1 MDFLTTVLHHFT
13 SGAAAYLTTY
23 QMGYSQTR
31 PNLLAGFQLA
41 ESGSVPFFTALSTR
55 AAEEGDFWLSQKL
68 ARHAADENRHGQI
81 FAHGLKQLGKQV
93 IDRQSLAQ
101 QEQEHKKDPDKK
113 SNSFYA
119 TYFAG
124 YTPTDLKAEN
134 IDWLVF
140 MGSTHI
146 LELDASRDFLLMTNA
161 LKDSDRADCNLKT
174 GILSIAKDETRHA
187 AYLLEAMERRFGS
200 SITQKTV
207 DEWRTRKV
215 NALMA
220 MLNNAVAKSGAIPN
234 LAEDIQDRSESLAE
248 KPLASLVNA

>member
-1 MDFLTTVLHHFT
+1 MDFFTSVLHHLT

-41 ESGSVPFFTALSTR
+41 ESGSVPFFTALSAR
-55 AAEEGDFWLSQKL
+55 AAEEGDLWLSEQL

-101 QEQEHKKDPDKK
+101 QEQERKKDSDKK
-113 SNSFYA
+113 NNSFFD
-119 TYFAG
+119 TYYAG
-124 YTPTDLKAEN
+124 YTPTDLKPEN

-161 LKDSDRADCNLKT
+161 LKDSDRLESNLKT
-174 GILSIAKDETRHA
+174 GILSVAKDETRHA

-200 SITQKTV
+200 EVTQKTV
-207 DEWRTRKV
+207 NEWRTRKV

-220 MLNNAVAKSGAIPN
+220 MLKNAVAKSGAIPN
-234 LAEDIQDRSESLAE
+234 LAEDVTDQSESS
-248 KPLASLVNA
+248 ASLIAA